1 MATSVG
7 SKYRGPW
14 FSYPTRNELI
24 AAATV
29 LPALACVAVVLR
41 FTVRAR
47 QKAGIRVDDWLT
59 LPAAL
64 HFLGMCIAV
73 LKGIADRSVGYPS
86 PPENNLSPGLAT
98 PNEVSIAKASRTK
111 VT

>member
-29 LPALACVAVVLR
+29 LPALACLAVVLR

-59 LPAAL
+59 LPAA
-64 HFLGMCIAV
+64 
-73 LKGIADRSVGYPS
+73 
-86 PPENNLSPGLAT
+86 
-98 PNEVSIAKASRTK
+98 VSILIASLLAPAKQRSQAFFPGHVHCYSQRYGARCWAP
-111 VT
+111 VSYSVLML

>member
-14 FSYPTRNELI
+14 FSYSTRNELI

-29 LPALACVAVVLR
+29 LPVLACVAVVLR

-59 LPAAL
+59 LPAA
-64 HFLGMCIAV
+64 
-73 LKGIADRSVGYPS
+73 
-86 PPENNLSPGLAT
+86 
-98 PNEVSIAKASRTK
+98 VSILIASLLVLAKQRSQASFPGHVHCYPQRCGARCWATIF
-111 VT
+111 